1 MDGTGRPV
9 RREAVRVGRGL
20 SFVLIY
26 WNPGGS
32 FRMTKMTA
40 TTPQTRELKIVAN
53 KGNVLVRNLLL

>member
-1 MDGTGRPV
+1 MDGTGLPV
-9 RREAVRVGRGL
+9 RKKAVRVGQGL
-20 SFVLIY
+20 YFVLIY

-40 TTPQTRELKIVAN
+40 TTTQTHEIKIVAN